1 MQGDTADTADT
12 RIRIAIACEDQAH
25 RVLATNLIDAAILER
40 AAGGWPECA
49 ELSQCRIYCGLR
61 VLPDA
66 PAYKHY
72 YPFFT
77 LDADLRAHFGKQPFR
92 VNRIGDQPANQAT
105 WFISLYQLFAL
116 AKPPPDILVGMRDT
130 NDPRLRDD
138 AERACRYII
147 DTHGSAMTLVFGLIY
162 RDAEAW
168 FVAGLTDVAARIA
181 LAKQELHFDPCAK
194 PEQLTAQPNS
204 ALTDAKRVLRFL
216 LGDTPTLA
224 ATPST
229 ALSGA
234 EADAL
239 AERTLRDLN
248 VLARAAAT
256 GLVEF
261 IASLRMLVAP
271 RILPGPDAA

>member
-1 MQGDTADTADT
+1 MQRDTEDS
-12 RIRIAIACEDQAH
+12 RLRIAIAGEDQAH

-40 AAGGWPECA
+40 ARGGWPEPA
-49 ELSQCRIYCGLR
+49 ELSQCRIYCGLC
-61 VLPDA
+61 VPDDA
-66 PAYKHY
+66 PTYEHY
-72 YPFFT
+72 YPFQT
-77 LDADLRAHFGKQPFR
+77 LDADLRAHFGKKPFR
-92 VNRIGDQPANQAT
+92 VTRIGDQPANQAT

-116 AKPPPDILVGMRDT
+116 TQPRPDILVGMRDT

-138 AERACRYII
+138 AKRAYRYII

-181 LAKQELHFDPCAK
+181 LAKQELSFDPCA
-194 PEQLTAQPNS
+194 ESERLTAQPNS

-216 LGDTPTLA
+216 LSDTPTLA

-234 EADAL
+234 DAEAL
-239 AERTLRDLN
+239 AERTLRDLD
-248 VLARAAAT
+248 VLAHAAPS
-256 GLVEF
+256 GLGEF
-261 IASLRMLVAP
+261 IASLRTLVAP
-271 RILPGPDAA
+271 RILPELRRFER